1 MSIHIGAKSG
11 DIAETVLLPG
21 DPLRA
26 KHVAE
31 HILEDASCYN
41 EVRGMYGYTGFYRGR
56 KVSVQG
62 TGMGIPSISI
72 YVNELITEYG
82 VKNCIRIGTC
92 GSLQPDIGLR
102 DVILAM
108 SASTDSN
115 FNAIRFQGMTFSPTA
130 DFDLLLK
137 AYRAASEVLSN
148 GSVKVGNVLSTDTF
162 YHDDPE
168 HWRLWASYRIL
179 AVEME
184 TAVLYTLGAKYGVR
198 ALSVLT
204 VSDDLVRGEKVS
216 SEERQRSFT
225 DMVRVALTAADSLSH
240 G

>member
-1 MSIHIGAKSG
+1 MSIHIDAKPG

-26 KHVAE
+26 QHVAE
-31 HILEDASCYN
+31 HILEGASCYN
-41 EVRGMYGYTGFYRGR
+41 KVRGMYGYTGRYRGR

-62 TGMGIPSISI
+62 TGMGVPSISI

-82 VKNCIRIGTC
+82 AKNCIRIGTC

-115 FNAIRFQGMTFSPTA
+115 FNAGRFQDMTFSPTA
-130 DFDLLLK
+130 DFGLLQR
-137 AYRAASEVLSN
+137 AYQEALTVLSD
-148 GSVKVGNVLSTDTF
+148 GSVKVGSVMTTDTF
-162 YHDDPE
+162 YHDDTD
-168 HWRLWASYRIL
+168 HWRLWAAYRIL

-198 ALSVLT
+198 TLSVLT

-216 SEERQRSFT
+216 SDERQRSFD
-225 DMVRVALTAADSLSH
+225 DMVRIALNASDFS
-240 G
+240 

>member
-1 MSIHIGAKSG
+1 MSIHIGAQPG

-31 HILEDASCYN
+31 HILEEASCYN
-41 EVRGMYGYTGFYRGR
+41 QIRGMYGYTGFYQGR

-62 TGMGIPSISI
+62 TGMGVPSISI

-92 GSLQPDIGLR
+92 GSLQPDIRLR

-115 FNAIRFQGMTFSPTA
+115 FNTIRFHGMTFSPTA

-137 AYRAASEVLSN
+137 AYRAASDMLSN
-148 GSVKVGNVLSTDTF
+148 RSVKVGNVLTTDTF
-162 YHDDPE
+162 YHDDPDY
-168 HWRLWASYRIL
+168 WRLWAAYRIL
-179 AVEME
+179 VIEME

-204 VSDDLVRGEKVS
+204 VSDDLVRGETVS
-216 SEERQRSFT
+216 SDERRQSFT
-225 DMVRVALTAADSLSH
+225 DMVHIALEA
-240 G
+240 GVIQ